1 MNPSNHSEVR
11 PVAVVFLKGREYLH
25 PYLHRVFD
33 EAGYRLDILSPG
45 AEVPPEAIVCARIA
59 GADEPCAE
67 DGLPVIVVPE
77 IVGTGMQGVVR
88 ELAEDVAAGRFFAIR
103 DFDYPRIRV
112 VHATDVAAAA
122 LQAAVKRRPG
132 VWSLDDGE
140 RPTLNALAD
149 ALAFRMKG
157 KRLYALPRKWAM
169 LFGVGRRWRRYEQ
182 GADVHPSFAEAFGFA
197 PTPVCEYLR
206 THVYDEN
213 SL

>member
-1 MNPSNHSEVR
+1 MMTPAVQADER
-11 PVAVVFLKGREYLH
+11 PRAVVFLAGREFLH
-25 PYLHRVFD
+25 PYLHRAF
-33 EAGYRLDILSPG
+33 EGAGYRLDILRPG
-45 AEVPPEAIVCARIA
+45 DDKPEGALCVRVA
-59 GADEPCAE
+59 GEEENVTDF
-67 DGLPVIVVPE
+67 DGPVIVVPE
-77 IVGTGMQGVVR
+77 IVGTGMQGVTR

-112 VHATDVAAAA
+112 VHAVDIAAAA
-122 LQAAVKRRPG
+122 LEAAEKRTPG

-140 RPTLNALAD
+140 TPTLNALAD

-182 GADVHPSFAEAFGFA
+182 RAAAHPSFAEAFGFR
-197 PTPVCEYLR
+197 PTSVCEYLR

>member
-1 MNPSNHSEVR
+1 MMTPAEQADER
-11 PVAVVFLKGREYLH
+11 PRAVVFLEGREFLH
-25 PYLHRVFD
+25 PYLQRAF
-33 EAGYRLDILSPG
+33 EGAGYRLDILRHG
-45 AEVPPEAIVCARIA
+45 ADKPDGALCVRIA
-59 GADEPCAE
+59 GEEENVADF
-67 DGLPVIVVPE
+67 DGPVIVVPE
-77 IVGTGMQGVVR
+77 IVGTGMQGVTR

-112 VHATDVAAAA
+112 VHAVDIAAAA
-122 LQAAVKRRPG
+122 LEAAEKRTSG

-140 RPTLNALAD
+140 TPTLNALAD

-182 GADVHPSFAEAFGFA
+182 RVAVHPSFAEIFGFR